1 MNYADGLAAA
11 AVMMMGEGAEARPLA
26 VIENAE
32 VQFSEEVTKEELQI
46 PLEEDLYYPLLEVL
60 LEKGD
65 QKV

>member
-1 MNYADGLAAA
+1 
-11 AVMMMGEGAEARPLA
+11 MMGEGAEARPLA